1 MKLKLKLYHTDL
13 NKKIMKT
20 FFKSAVLIA
29 AITTAMG
36 MASCSDDDNDNLQGG
51 GNGGNA
57 KETVNLGDGSNAF
70 EINEDMTLTADKNY
84 NLLGWVY
91 VTNGHTLTI
100 EPGTVIK
107 GDKDS
112 KGTLIVER
120 GAKLIAEGEKNNP
133 IVFTS
138 AQAPG
143 MRKPGDWGG
152 IILLGNA
159 VNNKGE
165 MTIEGGVRSQHGG
178 TNDNDNSGVLKYVRV
193 EYAGIE
199 YSTDNEINSI
209 TFGSVG
215 SGTEVDYVQV
225 SYSGDDSYEWFGGTV
240 NCKHLVALGTWDDD
254 FDTDNGYRGKL
265 QFVVGLRDPKYADK
279 SSSNGFE
286 SDNESGGQ
294 PIDPRTR
301 PVFANVSLFGPV
313 DNPATYVDEGN
324 THGSDMG
331 VFQTGVQIR
340 RSSELNLFNSVIA
353 AWPVGLIIENDKS
366 GSTTQEDALAGYCNV
381 MGNVMAG
388 TRKNFQDAALNPK
401 NREDVVNTADAGT
414 FVTTYWNDAAR
425 KNSQP
430 LASLA
435 DLMLQG
441 NPLDINNPDF
451 CPAANS
457 PLASGA
463 DWSHANVQDPF
474 FTQVSYRGAFAPE
487 ESASNNWMSGW
498 TNFDPQNTVY

>member
-1 MKLKLKLYHTDL
+1 MNHTYF
-13 NKKIMKT
+13 KTRIMKAI
-20 FFKSAVLIA
+20 FKSAVLVA
-29 AITTAMG
+29 AITTAMC
-36 MASCSDDDNDNLQGG
+36 MTSCNDKEDDLGGG
-51 GNGGNA
+51 GNSGAN
-57 KETVNLGDGSNAF
+57 KETVNIGDGSNAY
-70 EINEDMTLTADKNY
+70 EINENMTLTADKNY

-91 VTNGHTLTI
+91 VTAGNTLTI

-107 GDKDS
+107 GDKES
-112 KGTLIVER
+112 KATLIIER
-120 GAKLIAEGEKNNP
+120 GAKLVAEGEQNNP

-152 IILLGNA
+152 IILLGKA
-159 VNNKGE
+159 TNNKGE
-165 MTIEGGVRSQHGG
+165 MTIEGGVRSAHGG
-178 TNDNDNSGVLKYVRV
+178 SDDSDNSGILKYVRV

-199 YSTDNEINSI
+199 YSTDNEINSV

-215 SGTEVDYVQV
+215 SGTQVDYVQV

-265 QFVVGLRDPKYADK
+265 QFLVGLRDPKYADK

-301 PVFANVSLFGPV
+301 PIFANVSLFGPV

-331 VFQTGVQIR
+331 IFQTGVQIR

-366 GSTTQEDALAGYCNV
+366 GSTTQEDATAGFCNV

-401 NREDVVNTADAGT
+401 NRTDVVNPADAGT
-414 FVTTYWNDAAR
+414 FVTDYWNKSTR

-435 DLMLQG
+435 ELMLQG
-441 NPLDINNPDF
+441 DPLNINNPDF
-451 CPAANS
+451 CPSSTS

-463 DWSHANVQDPF
+463 DWSHAYVQDAF
-474 FTQVSYRGAFAPE
+474 FSHVSYRGAFAPE